1 MCFCFIVEVTGNN
14 IEFCDS
20 KFYAAYISILERM
33 SSMSEMSFS
42 ESVFDQRSYPQEGAF
57 KVSCQETPKIC
68 NALLLHIEGAKKLAD
83 ANRNIFGFITRG
95 AFDEAYLNG
104 TLIVAVRGS
113 EVIAFLRYHHRKRD
127 LQTTLYDICVSASE
141 RGNGL
146 GMRMIKML
154 IDYCHESKRATI
166 LLKCPSHLPANIFYQ
181 RNGFVCINTLVGK
194 RQNLNVWQLNL
205 DTRG

>member
-1 MCFCFIVEVTGNN
+1 
-14 IEFCDS
+14 
-20 KFYAAYISILERM
+20 M
-33 SSMSEMSFS
+33 SRMSFS
-42 ESVFDQRSYPQEGAF
+42 ESTFNQRSSIRGEEH
-57 KVSCQETPKIC
+57 KVSFHEAFEIC
-68 NALLLHIEGAKKLAD
+68 NALPLHIGGAKKLAD

-95 AFDEAYLNG
+95 AFDEACLAG

-127 LQTTLYDICVSASE
+127 LQTTLYDICVSESE
-141 RGNGL
+141 RGKGL
-146 GMRMIKML
+146 GIQMLRML
-154 IDYCHESKRATI
+154 IDYCYASNRATI
-166 LLKCPSHLPANIFYQ
+166 LLKCPSHLSANGFYQ